1 MNELWT
7 FDLIIQSVTLFSIT
21 IVTPMFEQNN
31 LDYHPIS
38 VSVQGF
44 QQLEILAST
53 VLLTTVLIIEQIIE
67 QVIPLN
73 QKITSFIINFLTST

>member
-1 MNELWT
+1 
-7 FDLIIQSVTLFSIT
+7 
-21 IVTPMFEQNN
+21 MFEQNN